1 MMGSMQLDVIMA
13 VEELHGLSA
22 RDMSKLLKDLHNFTF
37 RFNTSRGALM
47 RVDVQRLATSLP
59 LHLLASVASTGAE
72 PRFRYLLRG
81 VRLLHSLSDL
91 ALRYPKLEQLLLHEV
106 KLREQVLD
114 LVIYMLIVLASVEQ
128 EGRAG
133 SFVALLHAA
142 LVACCLYLLTAFV
155 TKEWHDVVP
164 VILAHPKVD
173 VFMDAAFDVVRRDI
187 GLLQS
192 KLRTLHIKLAS
203 KKATLPAAER
213 VGEATAQQCEASL
226 QVLQS
231 LCQTQAFRDQLLHH
245 KELCTRGGVLRLTLA
260 VLKLNMPSSLQQ
272 SKSLVAFISRLK
284 SKALSMLLKFC
295 ETESVCFLD
304 EVAAE
309 PQSMQ
314 LAELVACEVLAL
326 VRSALLEEP
335 RRIEDTETEQ
345 NPMGSLHINAM
356 RLADLFSDDSNF
368 RNLVMDGIAPDLGT
382 VLAAP
387 PGVFTSRWCE
397 GDIAVNLAKG
407 EMDAILVYD
416 PFQAA
421 GAAMIASVKGATAP
435 VSGSPGG
442 SLQPLEEMETG
453 CVLSIES
460 TSPDLYARER
470 SALLVKL
477 FANLTCFNPEV
488 CSVDEKDRFLHVF
501 VECLASGP
509 LMKSSSSHFLTPEQT
524 AVRIC
529 ENLYVL
535 LDHVVSSSHTVNDED
550 LSLVSQFS
558 DALHHAICPS
568 PPSDESTCLAA
579 PVVSYLR
586 DAHEKK
592 LLMIHTRRQELP
604 RWQKIHQSSMEL
616 QEKEVVAVSVRPNAV
631 YDRGVPCQNG
641 MEIEKKQQEVKTL
654 SSGNNEHHKVADAP
668 LDMLLIAIEEMQNL
682 PSCNKSIL
690 RQSSSIQLAMSREE
704 SSAIA
709 GLHEARA
716 ESLIEPL
723 DEHDYDERHMD
734 DDDETLTKEFNDGDF
749 AVESNEDDNA
759 RGSQFM
765 RNPKRRRESKKSLDS
780 DEPPKKRKRN
790 IMNERQIKTIE
801 EALKGEPEMQRY
813 PKLIQQWTN
822 TLNQMGP
829 EIAVHQLKNWLNN
842 RKARLAR
849 IAREERAAEG
859 DMRGENSRHTR
870 SALGNLGDQSQ
881 DMTVTPPGSPEG
893 TRSVDGSQ
901 RDSGTKQRTSK
912 SSRSVSKRDSQD
924 RGTTPEPA
932 NLEPGDKHLAVDT
945 LDSRGGSSSNRGGKC
960 NLGHGQYVS
969 LRDNED
975 KEVALGYIV
984 QLDGVWQSRDLEEQ
998 SLCVIQVVEF
1008 KVDKTTKLPYPSNLT
1023 GSSFEEAETLL
1034 GKIRVAWHKDKIE
1047 IVQDGI
1053 RK

>member
-91 ALRYPKLEQLLLHEV
+91 ALRYPKLEQ
-106 KLREQVLD
+106 
-114 LVIYMLIVLASVEQ
+114 

-164 VILAHPKVD
+164 VLLAHPKVD

-335 RRIEDTETEQ
+335 RRIEDAETEQ

-435 VSGSPGG
+435 VSGSPGD

-604 RWQKIHQSSMEL
+604 RWQKIYQSSMEL
-616 QEKEVVAVSVRPNAV
+616 QEKEAVAVSVRPNAV

-641 MEIEKKQQEVKTL
+641 MEIEKKQQE
-654 SSGNNEHHKVADAP
+654 
-668 LDMLLIAIEEMQNL
+668 
-682 PSCNKSIL
+682 IL

-716 ESLIEPL
+716 ESLMEPL
-723 DEHDYDERHMD
+723 DEHEYDERHMD

-870 SALGNLGDQSQ
+870 SALGIMGEQSQ

-924 RGTTPEPA
+924 RGTTPELS
-932 NLEPGDKHLAVDT
+932 NLEPGHKHLGADT

-1008 KVDKTTKLPYPSNLT
+1008 KVDKTSKLPYPSNLT

>member
-1 MMGSMQLDVIMA
+1 MGSMQLDINMA

-22 RDMSKLLKDLHNFTF
+22 RDISKHLKDLHNFTF

-59 LHLLASVASTGAE
+59 LHLLASVVHSGAE

-128 EGRAG
+128 ESRAG

-142 LVACCLYLLTAFV
+142 LVTCCLYLLTAFV

-164 VILAHPKVD
+164 VLLAHPKVD

-192 KLRTLHIKLAS
+192 KLRTLHLKLAS

-245 KELCTRGGVLRLTLA
+245 KELCSRGGVLRLTLA
-260 VLKLNMPSSLQQ
+260 VLKLNMPSGSVLQQ
-272 SKSLVAFISRLK
+272 SKSLMAFISRLK

-304 EVAAE
+304 EVAAD
-309 PQSMQ
+309 PRSMQ
-314 LAELVACEVLAL
+314 LAELVAREVIAL

-335 RRIEDTETEQ
+335 RRVEENETEQ

-368 RNLVMDGIAPDLGT
+368 RNLVMDNIAPDLGT
-382 VLAAP
+382 VLAAAP
-387 PGVFTSRWCE
+387 FVFTSRWCE
-397 GDIAVNLAKG
+397 GDIAVNLAKE

-421 GAAMIASVKGATAP
+421 GAAMIASAKGATAP

-442 SLQPLEEMETG
+442 SAQALEEMDTG
-453 CVLSIES
+453 CVLSIEN

-488 CSVDEKDRFLHVF
+488 CSEDEKDRFLHVF
-501 VECLASGP
+501 ENCLASGP
-509 LMKSSSSHFLTPEQT
+509 LSKDSASHFLTPEQT

-529 ENLYVL
+529 ENLHVL
-535 LDHVVSSSHTVNDED
+535 LDHVVCSSHTVNDED
-550 LSLVSQFS
+550 LFLVSQFS
-558 DALHHAICPS
+558 EALHHAICPC
-568 PPSDESTCLAA
+568 PPSDDSTCLAN

-592 LLMIHTRRQELP
+592 LLMVHSRRQGLS
-604 RWQKIHQSSMEL
+604 RWQKIYQGSQDL
-616 QEKEVVAVSVRPNAV
+616 QEKEDLDIPLRLTPAPEKVSPF
-631 YDRGVPCQNG
+631 QNG
-641 MEIEKKQQEVKTL
+641 REIEKKRQEVKTP
-654 SSGNNEHHKVADAP
+654 SSGNRENQKV
-668 LDMLLIAIEEMQNL
+668 QL
-682 PSCNKSIL
+682 PASGPGSTQ
-690 RQSSSIQLAMSREE
+690 RATSREGG
-704 SSAIA
+704 SATA
-709 GLHEARA
+709 GTRETRGETVTKPPSEHEY
-716 ESLIEPL
+716 E
-723 DEHDYDERHMD
+723 ERHLEEEE
-734 DDDETLTKEFNDGDF
+734 ETLTKEYNDGDF
-749 AVESNEDDNA
+749 VVENYEDEYNA
-759 RGSQFM
+759 RGPQLT

-780 DEPPKKRKRN
+780 DEAPKKRKRN

-801 EALKGEPEMQRY
+801 EVLKGEPEMQRY
-813 PKLIQQWTN
+813 PKLLQQWTD

-849 IAREERAAEG
+849 IAREEKGPEG
-859 DMRGENSRHTR
+859 DPRGENSR
-870 SALGNLGDQSQ
+870 SALGISGDQ
-881 DMTVTPPGSPEG
+881 DLTITPPGSPDGNKSVEG
-893 TRSVDGSQ
+893 NQ
-901 RDSGTKQRTSK
+901 RDSGIKQRTSK
-912 SSRSVSKRDSQD
+912 SSRSMSKRDSQE
-924 RGTTPEPA
+924 RGTTPEA
-932 NLEPGDKHLAVDT
+932 AGLE
-945 LDSRGGSSSNRGGKC
+945 GGQKQ
-960 NLGHGQYVS
+960 HG
-969 LRDNED
+969 RN
-975 KEVALGYIV
+975 
-984 QLDGVWQSRDLEEQ
+984 LEEQ
-998 SLCVIQVVEF
+998 NLCVVQVVEF
-1008 KVDKTTKLPYPSNLT
+1008 KVDKATKLPYPSNLT
-1023 GSSFEEAETLL
+1023 GTSFEEAETLL
-1034 GKIRVAWHKDKIE
+1034 GKVKVAWNRDKIE
-1047 IVQDGI
+1047 MVQDL
-1053 RK
+1053 

>member
-1 MMGSMQLDVIMA
+1 MGSMQLDLNMA
-13 VEELHGLSA
+13 VEELQGLSA
-22 RDMSKLLKDLHNFTF
+22 RDISKHIKDLHNFTF
-37 RFNTSRGALM
+37 RLNTSRGALM
-47 RVDVQRLATSLP
+47 RVDIQRLATSLP
-59 LHLLASVASTGAE
+59 LHLLASVVHSGAE

-128 EGRAG
+128 EGKTG

-142 LVACCLYLLTAFV
+142 LVTCCLYLLTAFV

-164 VILAHPKVD
+164 VLLAHPKVD

-192 KLRTLHIKLAS
+192 KLRTLHLKLAS

-245 KELCTRGGVLRLTLA
+245 KELCSRGGVLRLTLG
-260 VLKLNMPSSLQQ
+260 VLKLTMPSGSALQQ
-272 SKSLVAFISRLK
+272 SKSLIAFISRLK

-304 EVAAE
+304 EVAADHR
-309 PQSMQ
+309 SMQ
-314 LAELVACEVLAL
+314 LAELVAREILAL

-335 RRIEDTETEQ
+335 RRVEESETEQ

-368 RNLVMDGIAPDLGT
+368 RNLVMDNIAPDLGT
-382 VLAAP
+382 VLAAAP
-387 PGVFTSRWCE
+387 FVFTSRWCE

-421 GAAMIASVKGATAP
+421 GAAMIASAKGATAP
-435 VSGSPGG
+435 VSGSPEG
-442 SLQPLEEMETG
+442 SAEPLEEMDTG

-488 CSVDEKDRFLHVF
+488 CSEDEKDRFLHVF
-501 VECLASGP
+501 VNCLAMGP
-509 LMKSSSSHFLTPEQT
+509 LSKSSSSHFLTPEQT

-529 ENLYVL
+529 ENLHVL

-550 LSLVSQFS
+550 LLLVSQFS
-558 DALHHAICPS
+558 ESLHHAICPC
-568 PPSDESTCLAA
+568 PPVDESTCLAN

-592 LLMIHTRRQELP
+592 LLMIHSRRQELS
-604 RWQKIHQSSMEL
+604 RWQKIYQGSQELREKDAFNISSRATAAPERL
-616 QEKEVVAVSVRPNAV
+616 SPF
-631 YDRGVPCQNG
+631 QNG
-641 MEIEKKQQEVKTL
+641 KEIEKKRQELKTP
-654 SSGNNEHHKVADAP
+654 SSGNREHQKV
-668 LDMLLIAIEEMQNL
+668 QL
-682 PSCNKSIL
+682 PATRPGSAQ
-690 RQSSSIQLAMSREE
+690 RATSREGG
-704 SSAIA
+704 SGIA
-709 GLHEARA
+709 GPREARGEIVTKPPA
-716 ESLIEPL
+716 EHEDEDRPL
-723 DEHDYDERHMD
+723 D
-734 DDDETLTKEFNDGDF
+734 DDDETLTKDYNDVDF
-749 AVESNEDDNA
+749 GVENYEDESA
-759 RGSQFM
+759 RGPQLT

-813 PKLIQQWTN
+813 PKLLQQWTD
-822 TLNQMGP
+822 TLNAMGP

-849 IAREERAAEG
+849 IAREERGPDG
-859 DMRGENSRHTR
+859 DSRGENSRHTR
-870 SALGNLGDQSQ
+870 SALGTSGDQ
-881 DMTVTPPGSPEG
+881 DLTITPPGSPDG
-893 TRSVDGSQ
+893 NRSVEGSQ
-901 RDSGTKQRTSK
+901 KDSNIKQRTSK
-912 SSRSVSKRDSQD
+912 SFRSVSKRDSQD
-924 RGTTPEPA
+924 RGTPETSG
-932 NLEPGDKHLAVDT
+932 LEAGQKQFLSVSQ
-945 LDSRGGSSSNRGGKC
+945 DSRGGPSSNRAGKYI
-960 NLGHGQYVS
+960 LEHGQYVS

-975 KEVALGYIV
+975 KVAALGFV
-984 QLDGVWQSRDLEEQ
+984 TQWDGSWQGRNLEEQ
-998 SLCVIQVVEF
+998 NLCVVQVVEF
-1008 KVDKTTKLPYPSNLT
+1008 KVDKSTKLPYPSTLT
-1023 GSSFEEAETLL
+1023 GTTFEEAETLL
-1034 GKIRVAWHKDKIE
+1034 GKVKVAWNRDKTE
-1047 IVQDGI
+1047 RVQDF
-1053 RK
+1053 